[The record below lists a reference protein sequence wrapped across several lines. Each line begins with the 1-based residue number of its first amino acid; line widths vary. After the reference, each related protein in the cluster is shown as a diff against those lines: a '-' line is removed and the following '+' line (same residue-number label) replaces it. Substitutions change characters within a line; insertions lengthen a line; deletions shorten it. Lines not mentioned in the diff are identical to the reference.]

1 MIVMTSR
8 VLRFL
13 LAAAAF
19 ALAAGSALASGG
31 TSAGASAASGEEKSL
46 LAPDGTLYSV
56 RSGYASDLGLGDG
69 SANSN
74 DYVVAWSFRRQDGSV
89 GQGLVPDTSG
99 RSFKRNLQLAY
110 DEPTGS
116 LVLLWKEDFTVLNVL
131 RLGIFKNGVWT
142 LANLLPNLGFAHA
155 YNPQMLLSH
164 PTVSIQSADGSSVA
178 QARTILSVIWW
189 EEAQYQQARY
199 APIFLDE
206 VSDANDVQ
214 VYDLPAAVGG
224 GVDPVLTGD
233 RAPGAYMYPALQL
246 EGIGGALLA
255 SFADLSSNKHYVV
268 RVTFPSDLGKPGPD
282 NATWKRRR
290 IPVVGVASDGPISDS
305 VPFAMDKVT
314 TLIGASYRPTIV
326 WRAENAVGFSRF
338 DGKTWSSART
348 IPLDSSMTYDR
359 ALRLVQEMA
368 ARN

>member
-1 MIVMTSR
+1 MIITTR
-8 VLRFL
+8 HVLRSL

-19 ALAAGSALASGG
+19 ALAAGTALAADG
-31 TSAGASAASGEEKSL
+31 TATAPATSQEEKSL

-56 RSGYASDLGLGDG
+56 RSGYASDLGLADG
-69 SANSN
+69 SVNSN

-89 GQGLVPDTSG
+89 GKGLVPDTAGHSL
-99 RSFKRNLQLAY
+99 KRNIQLAY

-131 RLGIFKNGVWT
+131 RLGIFKNGEWT

-164 PTVSIQSADGSSVA
+164 QTVSTQNADGSSVA
-178 QARTILSVIWW
+178 HARTILSVIWW
-189 EEAQYQQARY
+189 EEAQYLQARY

-206 VSDANDVQ
+206 VSDASDVQ
-214 VYDLPAAVGG
+214 VYDLPAVVGG
-224 GVDPVLTGD
+224 GGPTLTAD

-255 SFADLSSNKHYVV
+255 SFTDLASDKHYVV
-268 RVTFPSDLGKPGPD
+268 RVTFPNDLGKPGPD
-282 NATWKRRR
+282 NVTWKRRR
-290 IPVVGVASDGPISDS
+290 IPVVGVTFNGPISDS
-305 VPFAMDKVT
+305 VPPAMDKVT

-326 WRAENAVGFSRF
+326 WRTDDAVGFSRF

-348 IPLDSSMTYDR
+348 IPLDNSMTYDR

-368 ARN
+368 TRN

>member
-1 MIVMTSR
+1 MIVMTGR
-8 VLRFL
+8 VLRSF

-19 ALAAGSALASGG
+19 ALAAGIAPASDG
-31 TSAGASAASGEEKSL
+31 AASATYQEEKSV

-56 RSGYASDLGLGDG
+56 RSGYASDLGLGDASVG
-69 SANSN
+69 PS

-110 DEPTGS
+110 DEPTES

-131 RLGIFKNGVWT
+131 RLGIFKNGEWT

-164 PTVSIQSADGSSVA
+164 QMVSTQNADGSSVSH
-178 QARTILSVIWW
+178 ARTILSVIWW

-206 VSDANDVQ
+206 VSDASDVQ

-224 GVDPVLTGD
+224 GGGPTVTGD

-246 EGIGGALLA
+246 EGIGGAILA
-255 SFADLSSNKHYVV
+255 SFADLTSDKHRVV

-290 IPVVGVASDGPISDS
+290 IPVVGVASDGPISNS
-305 VPFAMDKVT
+305 VPAAMDKVT

-326 WRAENAVGFSRF
+326 WRADDAVGFSRF

-368 ARN
+368 TRN